1 MVAALLIAKEKNL
14 FKGECVHHG
23 VLEGQIFACPMKSLS
38 RQVAHIWVHIY
49 DGTTFLCAYWDSV
62 GRGNVTDREMRFRKK
77 FAAAKLGYLRS
88 NILLDRI
95 DTHFNQAGRG
105 CAMKLVG
112 FDDESI

>member
-1 MVAALLIAKEKNL
+1 MHTSNE
-14 FKGECVHHG
+14 
-23 VLEGQIFACPMKSLS
+23 
-38 RQVAHIWVHIY
+38 
-49 DGTTFLCAYWDSV
+49 TTRFCAYWYSV
-62 GRGNVTDREMRFRKK
+62 GRGHVTDREMSFRKK

-95 DTHFNQAGRG
+95 DTHFNQAGGG